1 MMSWILLIVVLIA
14 LVIIGTWA
22 WGTIVG
28 RGTVMEAPD
37 TAVDTNE
44 ENLRALEEGRFDD
57 LRFDVVTR
65 GYRQDQ
71 VDALLAAV
79 ERRLG
84 AELVASDGSA
94 DDSAEASAA
103 GVATS
108 LPLSAEKELD

>member
-22 WGTIVG
+22 WGSLVG

-37 TAVDTNE
+37 KAVDTDH
-44 ENLRALEEGRFDD
+44 ENLRALDEGRFED
-57 LRFDVVTR
+57 LRFDVVAR

-79 ERRLG
+79 ERRMK
-84 AELVASDGSA
+84 AAPAASDASGEPSA
-94 DDSAEASAA
+94 
-103 GVATS
+103 
-108 LPLSAEKELD
+108 